1 MMRLAVL
8 RVILSLGLAVLSAPS
23 GHAQDK
29 MACELITKAEAEGI
43 VGVPLLPLRP
53 YAPFRSLLEN
63 RDFAYGKI
71 DEGCAFTNYSPTQ
84 PPVKVVAFNIEVRY
98 SSTPNPR
105 AVDEARRQVDERTRD
120 HPTDLPD
127 LGDAAFWIGA
137 PINPTVFVFRGGTMR
152 LMIGPSQIGLEK
164 EKAIALK
171 VLGGSGKTNTSY
183 GAPRTL
189 AKPVLT
195 AGGRNPSPADQL
207 KRDLTVKADRND
219 SKAQLALARLYQFG
233 TLAADGTP
241 KPDYA
246 GAAFWYLEASDRGD
260 AQAAFELALLYRDG
274 LGMPANPSVALDLLR
289 KAADAGFVPAMAPLS
304 LAYAEAKTATSQE
317 RGTYWATR
325 AAEAGD
331 PRGWYIL
338 GYEYTRGWLG
348 GDPAF
353 AYRAAMDAYT
363 KAVNGGVCIAMM
375 GISALYSNGQGVP
388 KDAALAREWSVKA
401 DSCHAKE
408 MDSLW
413 VQSAKL
419 RSMADGG
426 RLPAVGERV
435 AAAPPGGY
443 RLPTN
448 DKFLALMGSL
458 VAASVAYAELHP
470 EEQGSAGEPDLAK
483 RWRQD
488 DLDRQNWQKLAA
500 PMPKIR

>member
-1 MMRLAVL
+1 MR
-8 RVILSLGLAVLSAPS
+8 SLGFVLLVGVAAAAPCF
-23 GHAQDK
+23 AQDM
-29 MACELITKAEAEGI
+29 MACELITKADAEAI
-43 VGVPLLPLRP
+43 VGVPLLPPRP

-84 PPVKVVAFNIEVRY
+84 PPAKVVAFNIEVRY

-105 AVDEARRQVDERTRD
+105 AVDDARKQVDERTRD
-120 HPTDLPD
+120 HPTDLPN

-152 LMIGPSQIGLEK
+152 LMIGPSEIGLEK
-164 EKAIALK
+164 EKAIALNA
-171 VLGGSGKTNTSY
+171 LGGSGKTNTSY

-189 AKPVLT
+189 AKPVVT
-195 AGGRNPSPADQL
+195 AASRNPSPIDQL
-207 KRDLTVKADRND
+207 KRGLAVKADRND
-219 SKAQLALARLYQFG
+219 SKAQLALAILYQFG
-233 TLAADGTP
+233 TVAADGTP

-246 GAAFWYLEASDRGD
+246 GAAFWYQEASDRGE
-260 AQAAFELALLYRDG
+260 AQAAFELALLNRDG
-274 LGMPANPSVALDLLR
+274 LGVPANPSAALDLLR
-289 KAADAGFVPAMAPLS
+289 KAADARYLPAMVPLS

-317 RGTYWATR
+317 RGTFWATR

-348 GDPAF
+348 GDPSF

-388 KDAALAREWSVKA
+388 KDVALAREWSVKA
-401 DSCHAKE
+401 DACHAKE

-435 AAAPPGGY
+435 TAVPRGGY
-443 RLPTN
+443 QTS
-448 DKFLALMGSL
+448 DKFLAIMGSL

-470 EEQGSAGEPDLAK
+470 EEQGSAGEPDLAG
-483 RWRQD
+483 RWRRD
-488 DLDRQNWQKLAA
+488 DLDRQNWQKLTA